1 MVCVLPWQSGSAVR
15 AAFYRRA
22 VFGGFRLLPR
32 DAPIMMMI
40 ANRAGEPTWIWDP

>member
-1 MVCVLPWQSGSAVR
+1 MGCVLPWQSGSAVR
-15 AAFYRRA
+15 AAFYCRA
-22 VFGGFRLLPR
+22 VFGGFWLLPR